1 MKTKNIRKTFL
12 WSDIV
17 ILLAILAIG
26 VVLLLLGSGWK
37 ELGYVVIACD
47 VCMIP
52 FCLHGYKIAGESGVF
67 HEKSISVS
75 RDDQEAI
82 LAFLKGENNIL
93 DIHANEQGGALI
105 SIYYQKEKDVFY
117 AQYYDY
123 VQIMEGVKFPLLK
136 ISLGQREE
144 MLKVCRC

>member
-52 FCLHGYKIAGESGVF
+52 FCLHGYKRAGESGVF

-105 SIYYQKEKDVFY
+105 SIYYQKEKDVFFFLF
-117 AQYYDY
+117 YDY

>member
-52 FCLHGYKIAGESGVF
+52 FCLHGYKIAGESGTF
-67 HEKSISVS
+67 REESIAVS

-82 LAFLKGENNIL
+82 LAFLKGENNTL
-93 DIHANEQGGALI
+93 DIQFNEQGGALI
-105 SIYYQKEKDVFY
+105 SVYYQKEKDVFY

-123 VQIMEGVKFPLLK
+123 VQMMEGVKFSLLK
-136 ISLGQREE
+136 ISPDQREK
-144 MLKVCRC
+144 LLQVCRC

>member
-52 FCLHGYKIAGESGVF
+52 FCLHGYKIAGELGVF
-67 HEKSISVS
+67 HEESLAVS

-82 LAFLKGENNIL
+82 LAFLKGENNTL
-93 DIHANEQGGALI
+93 DILANEQGGALI
-105 SIYYQKEKDVFY
+105 SVYYQKGKDVFY

-123 VQIMEGVKFPLLK
+123 VQMMEGVKFPLLK
-136 ISLGQREE
+136 ISPDQREKLST
-144 MLKVCRC
+144 M